1 MRILLVED
9 DRHTQDF
16 LKASLIEEN
25 FLVDEAEDGE
35 TAWELLQQ
43 FPYDLVLL
51 DVMLPRL
58 DGISLCQRLRQAE
71 NPIPLLLLTTR
82 SEVSDKLLGLES
94 GADDYVTKPFH
105 LQELV
110 ARIRTVARRNPTTV
124 NLVLTCDRLC
134 LDPTSRQVTYAG
146 QELKIGRKE
155 YLILELFLRHPHQ
168 VFNRSDFI
176 DRLWSLDQEIPTEA
190 TVKSH
195 IRRIR
200 RKLEEVGAADLIE
213 TLYGQ
218 GYRLNPALVEAPE
231 QQTATTQPLSESSVK
246 QVNELIAQVWQR
258 AYGKSLEKIGE
269 LEQAIAKLQANQLD
283 EPTRH
288 QAIFT
293 AHKLA
298 GSLHIFGF
306 EVAAQLLQ
314 AIEDEFRQESVGP
327 AITPQLQQWLEMVR
341 LELTGQQSSIA
352 QIQMA
357 NRQGIDEWHC
367 KYSVERKHQAIC
379 VEHFLRGI

>member
-9 DRHTQDF
+9 DRHTQDL
-16 LKASLIEEN
+16 LKTSLVQEN

-43 FPYDLVLL
+43 FSYDLVLL

-58 DGISLCQRLRQAE
+58 DGISLCKRLRQTQ
-71 NPIPLLLLTTR
+71 NPIPVLLLTTR
-82 SEVSDKLLGLES
+82 SSVSDKLLGLES

-105 LQELV
+105 LEELV

-124 NLVLTCDRLC
+124 NSVLTCDRLC
-134 LDPTSRQVTYAG
+134 LDPTSRQVTYDG
-146 QELKIGRKE
+146 QDLKMGRKE
-155 YLILELFLRHPHQ
+155 YLILELLLRHPHN

-176 DRLWSLDQEIPTEA
+176 DRLWSLDQDLPTEA

-218 GYRLNPALVEAPE
+218 GYRLNPALVEASEYPS
-231 QQTATTQPLSESSVK
+231 ATVQPLSEASVK
-246 QVNELIAQVWQR
+246 QVHELTAQVWQR

-269 LEQAIAKLQANQLD
+269 LEQAIANLRADELD
-283 EPTRH
+283 EATRE
-288 QAIFT
+288 QAVFM

-306 EVAAQLLQ
+306 ELAAQWLQ
-314 AIEDEFRQESVGP
+314 AIEDTFRQPTVSP
-327 AITPQLQQWLEMVR
+327 AIAPQLQQWLALVR
-341 LELTGQQSSIA
+341 LDLAGQPGAIA
-352 QIQMA
+352 PIHLPSPITA
-357 NRQGIDEWHC
+357 
-367 KYSVERKHQAIC
+367 
-379 VEHFLRGI
+379 